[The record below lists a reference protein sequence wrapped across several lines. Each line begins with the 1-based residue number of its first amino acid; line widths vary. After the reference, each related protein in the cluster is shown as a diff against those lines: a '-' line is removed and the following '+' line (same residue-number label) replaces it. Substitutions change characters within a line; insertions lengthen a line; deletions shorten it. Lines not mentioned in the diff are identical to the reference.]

1 MTSMRGL
8 GAGVC
13 LLLILTGC
21 SSDPDGTIDD
31 AGVYSPIIAGIAA
44 NNEPAVRGEVNEFTV
59 LVTNVN
65 NYPVTYH
72 WSAGAGTL
80 TDSIGATASWTAL
93 DPVGNPLAVGTY
105 PLTVS
110 IESRDDVSGTPFF
123 QSTTFQIFTDNQFVR
138 WTTSPEVQFDPA
150 PTPSPSGG
158 VLFAQITNNT
168 TGAADVYHAPAP
180 GIAVQLV
187 TGFATLTSPTMR
199 ADGQQIAFAGKRLS
213 SAAGPSVWLLP
224 AAGGD
229 TSTAVPAAL
238 ASSGQITLANPR
250 FARAGNWLLYNS
262 DSTSPLIPR
271 PWFRDALNLA
281 APPQRVIAQGVSLV
295 STTFWMPAWGPD
307 TDANGIPDS
316 IVCPGYRFFGA
327 TNQQGRGLFKLPTA
341 PEQTTAPQWLPDSS
355 AAESDWSADGQ
366 HIVYAKR
373 DKVTGD
379 RDIWII
385 NAGSMDPSS
394 ARRVTF
400 GPADDSHPRF
410 SPDGTLIYFVSNRAD
425 HYGLNGI
432 FNTERRGTN
441 IWSVA
446 RFDLP

>member
-1 MTSMRGL
+1 MTTMRGL
-8 GAGVC
+8 GAGLC

-21 SSDPDGTIDD
+21 SKDPDGEVKD
-31 AGVYSPIIAGIAA
+31 AGVYSPIIAGIDA
-44 NNEPAVRGEVNEFTV
+44 NNEPAVRGEVNQFTV

-65 NYPVTYH
+65 NYPLTYH
-72 WSAGAGTL
+72 WSATAGIL
-80 TDSIGATASWTAL
+80 TDSTDATASWTAL
-93 DPVGNPLAVGTY
+93 DPAGNIPLAVGTY

-123 QSTTFQIFTDNQFVR
+123 HSTTFQIFTDNQFVR
-138 WTTSPEVQFDPA
+138 WTNSPEVQFDPA
-150 PTPSPSGG
+150 PIPSGG

-168 TGAADVYHAPAP
+168 TGAADVYSAPAP
-180 GIAVQLV
+180 GVAVQLV
-187 TGFATLTSPTMR
+187 TGFATLASPTMR
-199 ADGQQIAFAGKRLS
+199 SDEQQISFAGKGL
-213 SAAGPSVWLLP
+213 ATDVGPTIWLLP

-229 TSTAVPAAL
+229 PSNAVPAAL
-238 ASSGQITLANPR
+238 PGSGPNRLANPR

-262 DSTSPLIPR
+262 DSTSPTIPR
-271 PWFRDALNLA
+271 PWFRDAFNLA
-281 APPQRVIAQGVSLV
+281 AQPQRVIVQGAFLLS
-295 STTFWMPAWGPD
+295 STFWMAGWGPD
-307 TDANGIPDS
+307 TDLNGLPDS
-316 IVCPGYRFFGA
+316 IVCPGYRFFGN
-327 TNQQGRGLFKLPTA
+327 TNEQARGLFKFPTT
-341 PEQTTAPQWLPDSS
+341 PEQTTATQWLADSS
-355 AAESDWSADGQ
+355 AAEVDWSADGQ
-366 HIVYAKR
+366 YIIYAKQNPG
-373 DKVTGD
+373 VGD

-385 NAGSMDPSS
+385 NAGSAAPSS

-410 SPDGTLIYFVSNRAD
+410 SADGTLIYFVSNRMD